1 MVMVL
6 LRGHDLVSLDRLVL
20 MRSEHV
26 LEFVLV

>member
-1 MVMVL
+1 MVL
-6 LRGHDLVSLDRLVL
+6 LRGHDLVSLDCLVL